1 MKWLLFLFIIECAGT
16 AALKVIQYHSSAKR
30 YFLIG
35 YVANQGNHIFTG
47 GEDTVMK
54 NYPNRN
60 QLVKWLSKKMVLRMC
75 TFCPFRNN
83 IPKTIIL
90 FGVGNGKISTH
101 KTTV

>member
-60 QLVKWLSKKMVLRMC
+60 QLVKWLSKKNGLENVHILSVSEQYFQYHN
-75 TFCPFRNN
+75 TFW
-83 IPKTIIL
+83 
-90 FGVGNGKISTH
+90 SW
-101 KTTV
+101 